1 MVKQMVFGAYQMAK
15 HTTPRHWKLLA
26 AISIPRG
33 HGHHAPA
40 ADQWQAIRSA
50 NLSLRDIATL
60 VEGPEWRAVTSQGP
74 RHGRHETDSWGTR
87 WRSKILPRK
96 GTRTTAAPPNIFGL
110 DFAPSGTSARAFGI
124 GADTESPEPIAEPG
138 DLLSDDSIPSVSP
151 SPPRVAAWMTSD
163 SEDSSIDSEAE
174 GPLIFINGYPNK
186 RWFVQ
191 PNSRIFD
198 GRPRSMH
205 WLYCNAE
212 AVRGGGYVPYCRN
225 EAFWADPA
233 EEGLG
238 LASASTSTCKEQCVG
253 CLRRMP
259 LAQREAVLRIPLDFR
274 GRNTGGTT
282 TR

>member
-1 MVKQMVFGAYQMAK
+1 MAR

-74 RHGRHETDSWGTR
+74 IHGRRETDSWGTR
-87 WRSKILPRK
+87 WRSKILPQK
-96 GTRTTAAPPNIFGL
+96 GTRTTARPPSIYDRTSIYEP
-110 DFAPSGTSARAFGI
+110 DFAPSGASARAFGI
-124 GADTESPEPIAEPG
+124 GVDTPHAEPLAVTG

-151 SPPRVAAWMTSD
+151 SPPRIAAWMTSD

-174 GPLIFINGYPNK
+174 GPLICVSSYPHK
-186 RWFVQ
+186 HWFVQ
-191 PNSRIFD
+191 PDSRIFD

-205 WLYCNAE
+205 WLHFEEE
-212 AVRGGGYVPYCRN
+212 AILGGGYVPYCRD
-225 EAFWADPA
+225 EPFRADPA
-233 EEGLG
+233 EAGIG
-238 LASASTSTCKEQCVG
+238 LASAATSACKEQCVG

-259 LAQREAVLRIPLDFR
+259 LPLREAILRIPLDFR
-274 GRNTGGTT
+274 RRSPISTSS
-282 TR
+282 